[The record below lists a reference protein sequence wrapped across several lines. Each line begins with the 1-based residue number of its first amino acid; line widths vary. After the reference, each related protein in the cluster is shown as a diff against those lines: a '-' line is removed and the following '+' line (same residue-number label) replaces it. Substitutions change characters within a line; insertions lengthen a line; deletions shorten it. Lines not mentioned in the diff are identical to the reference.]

1 MYLRVFFFFWWHW
14 YVQVISLLDF
24 VEFNFHSNHIKI
36 VPTVATSCIRERERE
51 MNKKWIVFSC
61 DVKSITLDIG
71 CIVKRGVVKIDK
83 VTFSVQEK

>member
-1 MYLRVFFFFWWHW
+1 MSPL
-14 YVQVISLLDF
+14 
-24 VEFNFHSNHIKI
+24 
-36 VPTVATSCIRERERE
+36 VASERERERE

-61 DVKSITLDIG
+61 DVKSKTLDIG